1 MFKGIYQILHT
12 PFHEDGAIDW
22 DSFSRQIEYCIAA
35 GVHGLVG
42 PAMASEF
49 FSLTDA
55 ERFEVVEFTLKAVAG
70 RVPVLVGAQ
79 GITTQAAVMFGEHG
93 ARHGA
98 DGLMAM
104 APYLRKASKAETEQY
119 FRALADIGLPVM
131 IQNAPALAGI
141 SLTAG
146 DLASLLNSHPNIMYI
161 KEEAPP
167 ILQRI
172 TNVLNA
178 AGDVCQ
184 GVFGGANGLYLVDE
198 LRRGAC
204 GNMPAGG
211 MVDIQVKVYNLY
223 MAGEVEAAEALNLR
237 LLPLLNY
244 AAIYGVTFHKYILWR
259 RGVLDSPT
267 ARDPQRTN
275 LDEHDKRAIERA
287 WSLIEGETLEGFSL
301 AR

>member
-1 MFKGIYQILHT
+1 LFKGIYQILHT
-12 PFHEDGAIDW
+12 PFHDDGAIDW
-22 DSFSRQIEYCIAA
+22 DSFSRQVEYCIAA
-35 GVHGLVG
+35 GVHGVVV

-55 ERFEVVEFTLKAVAG
+55 ERFEVTEFALKAVAG

-93 ARHGA
+93 AKHGA

-104 APYLRKASKAETEQY
+104 PPYLRKASKGETEQY
-119 FRALADIGLPVM
+119 FRALAGLGLPVM

-141 SLTAG
+141 SLTPA
-146 DLASLLNSHPNIMYI
+146 DLAAMLRSDANIAYV

-172 TNVLNA
+172 TQVLNA
-178 AGDVCQ
+178 AGDACL

-198 LRRGAC
+198 LQRGAC

-211 MVDIQVKVYNLY
+211 MVDIQVKVYELY
-223 MAGEVEAAEALNLR
+223 VAGEVEAAEALNLR

-244 AAIYGVTFHKYILWR
+244 AAIYGVTFHKYILHR
-259 RGVLDSPT
+259 RGVLDSSF

-275 LDEHDKRAIERA
+275 LDEHDKRAIDNA
-287 WSLIEGETLEGFSL
+287 WKLIEDETLETF
-301 AR
+301 AIQR

>member
-12 PFHEDGAIDW
+12 PFSEDGAIDW
-22 DSFSRQIEYCIAA
+22 TSFNQQIDYCLAA
-35 GVHGLVG
+35 GVHGLVV

-49 FSLTDA
+49 FSLTDQ
-55 ERFEVVEFTLKAVAG
+55 ERFDVVAFTLDAVAR

-79 GITTQAAVMFGEHG
+79 GITPQAAVMFGEH
-93 ARHGA
+93 AAQHGA

-104 APYLRKASKAETEQY
+104 PPYLRKASKAETETY
-119 FRALADIGLPVM
+119 FRALAALGLPVM

-141 SLTAG
+141 SLTPS
-146 DLASLLNSHPNIMYI
+146 DLANLLKSDVNIAYI

-172 TNVLNA
+172 TQVLEA
-178 AGDVCQ
+178 AGDACL

-198 LRRGAC
+198 LARGAC

-211 MVDIQVKVYNLY
+211 VIDIQVKVYNLY
-223 MAGEVEAAEALNLR
+223 AAGNIDAAEALNLR

-259 RGVLDSPT
+259 RGVLNSPT
-267 ARDPQRTN
+267 ARDPQRTA
-275 LDEHDKRAIERA
+275 LDSADQAAIERA
-287 WSLIEGETLEGFSL
+287 WRLIETDILEAYPL
-301 AR
+301 K